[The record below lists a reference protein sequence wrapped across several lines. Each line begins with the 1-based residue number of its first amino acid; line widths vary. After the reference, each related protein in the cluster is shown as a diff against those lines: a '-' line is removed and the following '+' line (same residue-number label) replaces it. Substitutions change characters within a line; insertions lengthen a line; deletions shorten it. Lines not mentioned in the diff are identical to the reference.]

1 MTNPTTPFG
10 WQMPTSTDLVTDLP
24 ADFETFGQAVATSMA
39 DLLGGTTGQ
48 ILAKASNTNMD
59 FTWTTPNPGD
69 ITAVTAGTGITGGG
83 TSGDVTVSFDQA
95 NFGGGQFAAGKNKI
109 INGNFAI
116 AQRGTTF
123 SNPNGDTYT
132 LDRFRIFYNGTGAT
146 RTVSQQTFTPGA
158 APVAGYESASF
169 FRYATTVA
177 GTGNTG
183 NIVGTRVE
191 DVRTLAGQT
200 ATFSFWI
207 KSSNLTAI
215 TSLEIN
221 QNFGSGGSAS
231 VGQLVTLS
239 TTTISSSWTRITGTL
254 SMASLT
260 GKTIGTSSYLDIVLT
275 WGGGVGTIDTW
286 GWQLEAGSVATPFQT
301 ASGGSPQAEL
311 AMCQRYYY
319 STGTGLGNP
328 LAMAAGFSLTQAFG
342 VFRFPV
348 TMRTAP
354 TLVQVTGTNYYNLL
368 GNGTSDA
375 FDSFAAITDS
385 NVNGCRLDVTSGI
398 AAVPGYSYWFTFNN
412 AAANVAFSAE
422 L

>member
-1 MTNPTTPFG
+1 
-10 WQMPTSTDLVTDLP
+10 
-24 ADFETFGQAVATSMA
+24 MA
-39 DLLGGTTGQ
+39 ELKGGTTGQ
-48 ILAKASNTNMD
+48 ILSKTSATDMD

-109 INGNFAI
+109 INGDFGI
-116 AQRGTTF
+116 WQRGTSFT
-123 SNPNGDTYT
+123 SGSAIYT
-132 LDRFRIFYNGTGAT
+132 CDRFRGLSDA
-146 RTVSQQTFTPGA
+146 SQTYSRQAFTPGT
-158 APVAGYESASF
+158 APVAGYEGQFFWRATKSA
-169 FRYATTVA
+169 T
-177 GTGNTG
+177 GTFVQLDQP
-183 NIVGTRVE
+183 IE
-191 DVRTLAGQT
+191 DVRTLAGRTITVSVWAKADSAQT
-200 ATFSFWI
+200 IYSRYQ
-207 KSSNLTAI
+207 
-215 TSLEIN
+215 
-221 QNFGSGGSAS
+221 QNFGSGGSGNV
-231 VGQLVTLS
+231 VGTGIAQAI
-239 TTTISSSWTRITGTL
+239 TTSWTRYSFTHTIP
-254 SMASLT
+254 SIA
-260 GKTIGTSSYLDIVLT
+260 GKTIGAGNCLIIEFYDVTNGAVNLDF
-275 WGGGVGTIDTW
+275 WGV
-286 GWQLEAGSVATPFQT
+286 QVEAGSVATPFQT
-301 ASGGSPQAEL
+301 ASGSSQAEL

-342 VFRFPV
+342 VFRFPI

-354 TLVQVTGTNYYNLL
+354 SLFQVTGTNYYNLL